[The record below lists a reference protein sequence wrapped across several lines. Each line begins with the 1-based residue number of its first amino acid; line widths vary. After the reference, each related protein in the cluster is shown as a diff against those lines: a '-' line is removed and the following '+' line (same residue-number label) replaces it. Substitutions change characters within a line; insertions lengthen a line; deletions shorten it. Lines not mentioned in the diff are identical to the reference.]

1 MKPSNIAVSVPAWYT
16 NPPLDGMVVDRV
28 GGGSLLVL
36 VGSMRLVLEGAP
48 V

>member
-1 MKPSNIAVSVPAWYT
+1 MKPSNIAVSVQAWYT
-16 NPPLDGMVVDRV
+16 IPPPDGVVIDRV

-48 V
+48 M